1 MSRVTVQRIVR
12 QYKAV
17 GANPSQLHSIVNNH
31 TKGKK
36 KYADES
42 SIVNYIQKNSEPKDF
57 QRIIS
62 VSRIIEILKEKFGSQ
77 YDFRRSKIASM
88 MNQAGL
94 KFKNVKIDIVK
105 DPKVIDL
112 LPEQKTHL
120 AKLVRDLNTTE
131 LIIFVDET

>member
-1 MSRVTVQRIVR
+1 
-12 QYKAV
+12 
-17 GANPSQLHSIVNNH
+17 
-31 TKGKK
+31 
-36 KYADES
+36 
-42 SIVNYIQKNSEPKDF
+42 
-57 QRIIS
+57 
-62 VSRIIEILKEKFGSQ
+62 
-77 YDFRRSKIASM
+77 M